1 MFTSRKPQ
9 PYVMNV
15 RDDAEEELIARQLAF
30 ERDSMSVDNA
40 ARYFKELNR
49 RGDYAKVKS
58 LWNTYE
64 VEYLGAVAKE
74 RNAAYEQYQYAVRN
88 ASYLK
93 KALGDNSS
101 SSKGPSAGRATSNS
115 SWSGWNTTTL
125 FRGLGWLMKTAV
137 LWVLPAY
144 FIVQMIRG
152 IGGDRGFGEMKK
164 FDIKMAGNIEQRLD
178 EVKGIDEIKEEIL
191 NIIRI
196 I

>member
-1 MFTSRKPQ
+1 
-9 PYVMNV
+9 MNV

-74 RNAAYEQYQYAVRN
+74 RNAAYEQYQYAVKN

-196 I
+196 IKDPQ